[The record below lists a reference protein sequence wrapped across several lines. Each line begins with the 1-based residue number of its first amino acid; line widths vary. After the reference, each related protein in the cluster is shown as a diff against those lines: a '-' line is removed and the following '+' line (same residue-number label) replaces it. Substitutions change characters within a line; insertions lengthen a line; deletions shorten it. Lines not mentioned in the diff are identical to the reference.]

1 VTFHR
6 PGGKLDINIILVK
19 LLVDLIY
26 NHHTLT
32 IEPIK
37 LNLVTLSL
45 LTKLTLVI
53 QYFGFQRFNRSSN
66 WVKIQFNTLFWPSY

>member
-1 VTFHR
+1 MTFHP
-6 PGGKLDINIILVK
+6 PGGKLDINIILVQ

-32 IEPIK
+32 IELIK

-45 LTKLTLVI
+45 LTKLILVI
-53 QYFGFQRFNRSSN
+53 QSFGFQRFNRSSN
-66 WVKIQFNTLFWPSY
+66 GVKIQFKTLF

>member
-32 IEPIK
+32 IELIK

-45 LTKLTLVI
+45 LTKLILVI
-53 QYFGFQRFNRSSN
+53 QSFGFQRFNRSSN
-66 WVKIQFNTLFWPSY
+66 WLKIQFKTLF